1 MRNNYEYVDP
11 DYHYTDPKTKVLRN
25 LAGVTD
31 PDDLLFFESA
41 AVTDRLKELE
51 SQPIVIRNA
60 ETLLDIHSYLFQ
72 DVYEWAGKKRTVEI
86 SKGGRQFFPIS
97 HFDTPEFKKEVQ

>member
-31 PDDLLFFESA
+31 PDDLLFLESA
-41 AVTDRLKELE
+41 AVTKRLKELE
-51 SQPIVIRNA
+51 SQPIVIRNS
-60 ETLLDIHSYLFQ
+60 ETLLDIHRYLFQ
-72 DVYEWAGKKRTVEI
+72 DVYEWAGKKRTGFEN
-86 SKGGRQFFPIS
+86 SARKQF
-97 HFDTPEFKKEVQ
+97 